1 MNSDQQKL
9 MQRLEQFEIDAPDAV
24 FPYSARL
31 AQANHWTPAFTA
43 RVIAEYKRFAFL
55 ACEAGHMVVPSEAVD
70 EAWHTHLIFTDN
82 YWTKFCEVLG
92 KPLHHWP
99 SNGGPD
105 EDNRFRGLYAQTL
118 ASYERLFGESPPR
131 DVWPRPGT
139 PKQKANP
146 QGLRGRSNLFLLIFL
161 LGLGATAGCAANPF
175 DWRGP
180 QFLQFYICLV
190 GCAVTLAMVAR
201 HLLSQP
207 TDGPP
212 AADLALSDTEIAF
225 LNGGPA
231 LVADMTITRLHNRG
245 LLEVD
250 AKNATIRSIVSDAA
264 KSEFESAIL
273 RLCAHGYRGVQEIR
287 DAVCPHLSS
296 IGYRLET
303 LGLFMSES
311 QMTLVR
317 FVPAGIVLTAPLIG
331 AIKIWI
337 GLERHRP
344 VSILILLCLVSVMFA
359 VVFVFSAPTRSRLGN
374 RVLSELRARNAYLVP
389 KGKASPR
396 AAPEELLLGV
406 ALFGLPILATTE
418 HAPLA
423 RVLRPVSADGGGV
436 DGGGSSC
443 GGGGGGGC
451 GGGCGGC
458 GG

>member
-70 EAWHTHLIFTDN
+70 EAWHTHLIYTDN
-82 YWTKFCEVLG
+82 YWSKFCEVLG

-99 SNGGPD
+99 SNGGAD
-105 EDNRFRGLYAQTL
+105 EDARFRDLYGQTL
-118 ASYERLFGESPPR
+118 ASYERLFGEVPPR
-131 DVWPRPGT
+131 DVWPRPGVT
-139 PKQKANP
+139 KLKPVGH
-146 QGLRGRSNLFLLIFL
+146 GLRSRSMLFLSILL
-161 LGLGATAGCAANPF
+161 LGAGVTAGCAANPF

-180 QFLQFYICLV
+180 QFLQFYLLLFTAMGALAV
-190 GCAVTLAMVAR
+190 GVR
-201 HLLSQP
+201 HLLLRP

-212 AADLALSDTEIAF
+212 AADLSLTEAEIAY
-225 LNGGPA
+225 LNGGANLA
-231 LVADMTITRLHNRG
+231 LDLTLTRMHARG

-250 AKNATIRSIVSDAA
+250 EKNGKIRASESGYPEVGLEEEIYRRCRPDFRSVDLIRSGVAPFFLGVRD
-264 KSEFESAIL
+264 
-273 RLCAHGYRGVQEIR
+273 RLQ
-287 DAVCPHLSS
+287 S
-296 IGYRLET
+296 
-303 LGLFMSES
+303 LGLLVSEP
-311 QMTLVR
+311 QIALAKVI
-317 FVPAGIVLTAPLIG
+317 PAGIFLMAPLIG
-331 AIKIWI
+331 VIKIWI
-337 GLERHRP
+337 GIERHRP
-344 VSILILLCLVSVMFA
+344 VGFLILLCLVSVA
-359 VVFVFSAPTRSRLGN
+359 LTLVFLATVPRRSRYGSK
-374 RVLSELRARNAYLVP
+374 VLAELRARNAYLAP
-389 KGKASPR
+389 QGKVSPR
-396 AAPEELLLGV
+396 AAPQELLLGV

-423 RVLRPVSADGGGV
+423 RALRPTGADGGGA

-443 GGGGGGGC
+443 GGGGGC